1 MGGPGESPHQL
12 GLNRVAVKDAGQTL
26 EQVLLLLCHR
36 LQVRT
41 DREERVGTLHCAG
54 VQGVRSCI
62 DAFTHSAYE
71 IKKHFAH
78 VLYR

>member
-1 MGGPGESPHQL
+1 M
-12 GLNRVAVKDAGQTL
+12 AVKDAGQTL

-54 VQGVRSCI
+54 VQGVMSSI
-62 DAFTHSAYE
+62 DALTHSAHDL
-71 IKKHFAH
+71 KKQFAH
-78 VLYR
+78 ILYR